1 MKTTAY
7 IRSIVVLV
15 IVLLIGATAYGQATQ
30 RDRHQRP
37 ERKKEQPALRHGKPE
52 NRPQSHRTQNQ
63 RPQHQRP
70 QHQGRDRQHPQH
82 QRPQHQRRE
91 YQYPQNQ
98 RPQHQRPEHRARGHH
113 APAQHH
119 RSPVYHRHLPA
130 QRVNRFHHRGHDY
143 YHANHRFYR
152 YHPGRGYVVVEAPY
166 TRVRYLPARYQV
178 RVYNGHRYP
187 YYNGYF
193 FLPVEYGY
201 VMVPAPA
208 RPRAAFNIVLNF

>member
-1 MKTTAY
+1 MKTSAY
-7 IRSIVVLV
+7 IRSFVALV

-37 ERKKEQPALRHGKPE
+37 ENKKEQPALRHSKPD
-52 NRPQSHRTQNQ
+52 NRPQAR
-63 RPQHQRP
+63 RPEHQR
-70 QHQGRDRQHPQH
+70 RDH

-98 RPQHQRPEHRARGHH
+98 RPQHQHPEHRARGHH

-119 RSPVYHRHLPA
+119 RSPVYHRHLPT

-143 YHANHRFYR
+143 YHANKRFYR

>member
-1 MKTTAY
+1 MKTSAY
-7 IRSIVVLV
+7 IRSFVALV

-37 ERKKEQPALRHGKPE
+37 ENKKEQPAVRHSKPD
-52 NRPQSHRTQNQ
+52 NRPQARRPEHQRRDHQ

-70 QHQGRDRQHPQH
+70 QHQ
-82 QRPQHQRRE
+82 RPQ
-91 YQYPQNQ
+91 NK
-98 RPQHQRPEHRARGHH
+98 ARVQH

-119 RSPVYHRHLPA
+119 RSPVYHRHLPT

-143 YHANHRFYR
+143 YHANKRFYR

-166 TRVRYLPARYQV
+166 TRVRYLPARYQF
-178 RVYNGHRYP
+178 REYNGHRYP

>member
-1 MKTTAY
+1 MKTSAY
-7 IRSIVVLV
+7 IRSFVALV

-37 ERKKEQPALRHGKPE
+37 ENKKEQPALRHSKPD
-52 NRPQSHRTQNQ
+52 NRPQARRSE
-63 RPQHQRP
+63 HQR
-70 QHQGRDRQHPQH
+70 RDH

-98 RPQHQRPEHRARGHH
+98 RPQHQHPEHRARGHH

-119 RSPVYHRHLPA
+119 RSPVYHRHLPT

-143 YHANHRFYR
+143 YHANKRFYR

>member
-1 MKTTAY
+1 MKTSAY
-7 IRSIVVLV
+7 IRSFVALV

-37 ERKKEQPALRHGKPE
+37 ENKKEQPALRHSKPD
-52 NRPQSHRTQNQ
+52 NRPQA
-63 RPQHQRP
+63 
-70 QHQGRDRQHPQH
+70 
-82 QRPQHQRRE
+82 RRA
-91 YQYPQNQ
+91 QNQ

-119 RSPVYHRHLPA
+119 RSPVYHRHLPI

-143 YHANHRFYR
+143 YHANKRFYR

-166 TRVRYLPARYQV
+166 TRVRYLPARYQF

>member
-1 MKTTAY
+1 MKTSAY
-7 IRSIVVLV
+7 IRSFVALV

-37 ERKKEQPALRHGKPE
+37 ERKKEQPALRHSKPN
-52 NRPQSHRTQNQ
+52 NRPQAR
-63 RPQHQRP
+63 RPE
-70 QHQGRDRQHPQH
+70 
-82 QRPQHQRRE
+82 HQRRE
-91 YQYPQNQ
+91 YQ

-119 RSPVYHRHLPA
+119 RSPVYHRHLPT

-143 YHANHRFYR
+143 YHANKRFYR

-166 TRVRYLPARYQV
+166 TRVRYLPARYQF

>member
-1 MKTTAY
+1 MKTSAY
-7 IRSIVVLV
+7 IRSFVALV

-37 ERKKEQPALRHGKPE
+37 ERKKEQPALRHSKPD
-52 NRPQSHRTQNQ
+52 NRPQAR
-63 RPQHQRP
+63 RPEHQRP
-70 QHQGRDRQHPQH
+70 KHQGRDRQHPQH

-119 RSPVYHRHLPA
+119 RSPVYHRHLPT

-143 YHANHRFYR
+143 YHANKRFYR

>member
-1 MKTTAY
+1 MKTTAH
-7 IRSIVVLV
+7 IRSFVALV

-91 YQYPQNQ
+91 YQHPQNQ

>member
-7 IRSIVVLV
+7 IRSFVALV

-52 NRPQSHRTQNQ
+52 NRPQSHRAQN
-63 RPQHQRP
+63 QRP

-98 RPQHQRPEHRARGHH
+98 RPQHQRPQNKARVQH

-119 RSPVYHRHLPA
+119 RSPVYHRHLPT

-208 RPRAAFNIVLNF
+208 RPQAAFNIVLNF

>member
-1 MKTTAY
+1 MKTSAY
-7 IRSIVVLV
+7 IRSFVALV

-37 ERKKEQPALRHGKPE
+37 ENKKEQPALRHSKPD
-52 NRPQSHRTQNQ
+52 NRPQARRTQNQ
-63 RPQHQRP
+63 RPK
-70 QHQGRDRQHPQH
+70 HQGRDRQHPQH
-82 QRPQHQRRE
+82 
-91 YQYPQNQ
+91 Q

-119 RSPVYHRHLPA
+119 RSPVYHRHLPT

-143 YHANHRFYR
+143 YHANKRFYR

-166 TRVRYLPARYQV
+166 TRVRYLPARYQF

>member
-1 MKTTAY
+1 MKTSAY
-7 IRSIVVLV
+7 IRSFVALV

-37 ERKKEQPALRHGKPE
+37 ENKKEQPAVRHSKPD
-52 NRPQSHRTQNQ
+52 NRPQARRPEHQRRDHQ

-70 QHQGRDRQHPQH
+70 QHQ
-82 QRPQHQRRE
+82 RPQ
-91 YQYPQNQ
+91 NK
-98 RPQHQRPEHRARGHH
+98 ARVQH

-119 RSPVYHRHLPA
+119 RSPVYHRHLPT

-143 YHANHRFYR
+143 YHANKRFYR

-166 TRVRYLPARYQV
+166 TRVRYLPARYQF